1 MCGCYGQ
8 HWSTAK
14 RLFVTSLCSRF
25 NKLGVKFKSW
35 LLSLSVFDAYEKIT
49 ELSIEDSIKNEL
61 SGDFERLM
69 LAVGKRLGESATHRT
84 TWGIGSCLF
93 NKLFFF
99 LFGFSSH
106 SPVHQ
111 ERSHVLCQA
120 SLQVNEGKHTI
131 QLYTVQSHSCGS
143 KLMSCFSK
151 TSTWHF
157 FFSGDCNPTS
167 KNNQSGLYLYCYS
180 NLVCFQGLGTADN
193 TLIRIMISRS
203 EIDMLDIR
211 ECFRLRYEKSLYNM
225 IKVSEGNRLHLES
238 KRLPTVQLYPN
249 FDYVWTGRHIGR
261 LQEDSAQPLWRRWW
275 VS

>member
-14 RLFVTSLCSRF
+14 RLFVTSLCSHF
-25 NKLGVKFKSW
+25 NKLGVTFRSC

-93 NKLFFF
+93 NKLLFF

-111 ERSHVLCQA
+111 ERSHVLCQT

-131 QLYTVQSHSCGS
+131 QSYTAQSHSVWFQTHVMLQQNS
-143 KLMSCFSK
+143 HMTRFLQWQVVIQLLKI
-151 TSTWHF
+151 TE
-157 FFSGDCNPTS
+157 
-167 KNNQSGLYLYCYS
+167 KNNQDICTAFSGSRYS
-180 NLVCFQGLGTADN
+180 WQHSNQDHDF
-193 TLIRIMISRS
+193 
-203 EIDMLDIR
+203 
-211 ECFRLRYEKSLYNM
+211 
-225 IKVSEGNRLHLES
+225 
-238 KRLPTVQLYPN
+238 
-249 FDYVWTGRHIGR
+249 
-261 LQEDSAQPLWRRWW
+261 PLWNWHVGHPGVFPFKIW
-275 VS
+275 EVTL